1 MRLHGKR
8 RKVKWGRECGGGG
21 GARDADIQQGAAVHW
36 GSSGSSLPSS
46 LPALHLSLPPSFPL
60 FLFLSCS
67 PLCRLTG
74 MKSWLLIKTP
84 HPPSLPAIF
93 PTCSLHR
100 FPLSCSPFSHYF
112 SPFLLFFPPPLP
124 LFCFAATLLFQLS
137 PPPPVSHS
145 VHLSSPASSLFR
157 FQSSSLHLSSSHS
170 PSFFVIFS
178 TPLFT
183 STPTSKQQK

>member
-1 MRLHGKR
+1 MAKG
-8 RKVKWGRECGGGG
+8 GRSNEGGSVEGEG
-21 GARDADIQQGAAVHW
+21 VLEMLTFSREQRCIEAAVAVASHPPSPLCISPSLL
-36 GSSGSSLPSS
+36 SSFPLPFLFSSVQTDRDEKLAADQNTPPTITACYLPHMLSPPFPSLLLSFLSLFLSLPS
-46 LPALHLSLPPSFPL
+46 
-60 FLFLSCS
+60 
-67 PLCRLTG
+67 
-74 MKSWLLIKTP
+74 
-84 HPPSLPAIF
+84 
-93 PTCSLHR
+93 
-100 FPLSCSPFSHYF
+100 FS
-112 SPFLLFFPPPLP
+112 PPPLP

-137 PPPPVSHS
+137 PPPVSHS